1 MKTSNKLT
9 VLAVATCVG
18 LSAGCANM
26 SQNAYLNNENIGTV
40 VGAAAGVLIGSQVGK
55 GSGRTAA
62 MLVGA
67 LAGGM
72 LGKSIGAS
80 LDERDRQA
88 LAAQSQQV
96 LDATRDGQVTTWRSE
111 HSGATAQ
118 IVPVSTETVTRPV
131 AVKRTAKVQS
141 VSNLQML
148 NKPYRAIKSAN
159 VRSAPDANADKVGGL
174 AAGSTF
180 TAIGR
185 TDNNWIAV
193 GRRGVTVGYVHA
205 PLVEAAPALQQ
216 AAKTTATVQSASAT
230 KAADTATD
238 LDSLDVASAQNQG
251 FDLDSA
257 PVVEDK
263 VAATTT
269 CRTLKYTVNA
279 SGKSDQQNVKACQAA
294 DGAWELS

>member
-1 MKTSNKLT
+1 MKTIMKLT

-18 LSAGCANM
+18 LSTGCANM

-40 VGAAAGVLIGSQVGK
+40 VGAAAGVLIGSQIGK

-96 LDATRDGQVTTWRSE
+96 LDATQDGQVTTWRSE

-118 IVPVSTETVTRPV
+118 ITPVSTETVTRPV

-159 VRSAPDANADKVGGL
+159 VRSAPDANAEKVGGL

-185 TDNNWIAV
+185 TDNSWIAV

-205 PLVEAAPALQQ
+205 PLVAPTPVVQQ
-216 AAKTTATVQSASAT
+216 AAKATTGAP

-238 LDSLDVASAQNQG
+238 LDALDVASAQNQG

-269 CRTLKYTVNA
+269 CRTLQYTVNA
-279 SGKSDQQNVKACQAA
+279 GGKSDKQDVKACQAA

>member
-1 MKTSNKLT
+1 MKTNMKLT

-18 LSAGCANM
+18 LSTGCANM

-96 LDATRDGQVTTWRSE
+96 LDATQDGQVTTWRSE

-118 IVPVSTETVTRPV
+118 ITPVSTETFTRPV

-159 VRSAPDANADKVGGL
+159 VRSAPDANAEKVGGL

-205 PLVEAAPALQQ
+205 PLVAPAPVVQQ
-216 AAKTTATVQSASAT
+216 AAKATTGAP

-238 LDSLDVASAQNQG
+238 LDALDVASAQDQG

-269 CRTLKYTVNA
+269 CRTLQYTVNA
-279 SGKSDQQNVKACQAA
+279 GGKSDKQDVKACQAA